1 MSQTNRNRQTKP
13 RSKETSKGFGMT
25 DRKRSAIE
33 IVDLTESCSDDEVS
47 GFPPNKRKSVLA
59 STSGVE
65 RLAVSSFASTFSGVE
80 EGKSVLASTS
90 GVERLAVSSFASTTC
105 VECIAA
111 PSVASS
117 EVKDEEDRKMSA
129 EELQL
134 TKMRP
139 EAWKLAKL
147 MKEMTQHNEQR
158 VNGSVISYDP
168 MELPSQAINTVD
180 SRIKNRLCIQGC
192 GRFSHWIGLCQTCG
206 QVVKGWSAS
215 DQEFIGKLGK
225 ALIDSRRH
233 VKAAD
238 VGESFV
244 QNLYAIIRCPHLS
257 SFHFLDGQDGFR
269 VDKGY
274 APPLD
279 GETTKLSNVKDL
291 AGMMSFESASAFV
304 SELGNY
310 GFFIPDDER
319 AELCNLHPNGN
330 VPRGWDYHKGLKMV
344 RRSSF
349 RDGHVSNL
357 GKTEEYKMHK
367 RQWRKESKKI
377 KASVD
382 ANGLVPVAVP
392 SKSGKMMSGKKMQ
405 GGRTC
410 TVCGVTRETD
420 SNVKRGRCGEHR
432 TEQSHPSCTHPG
444 CETWRSLTRG
454 VCQKHGPRCL
464 FDGCNNDPQKGG
476 MCKKHGPRCS
486 VDGCNNNPQKGGMCT
501 KHGKQYL

>member
-1 MSQTNRNRQTKP
+1 MSQTKVT
-13 RSKETSKGFGMT
+13 GFGMT

-47 GFPPNKRKSVLA
+47 GFPPNKRRTKKKVDDILN
-59 STSGVE
+59 
-65 RLAVSSFASTFSGVE
+65 VSITSFASTFSGVE

-90 GVERLAVSSFASTTC
+90 GVERLAAPSFASTTC

-139 EAWKLAKL
+139 EVLKLAKL
-147 MKEMTQHNEQR
+147 MKETTQHNEQR

-168 MELPSQAINTVD
+168 MELPSQATNTVD

-192 GRFSHWIGLCQTCG
+192 GRLSHWIGLCQQCSR
-206 QVVKGWSAS
+206 VVKGWSAS
-215 DQEFIGKLGK
+215 DKEFIGKLGK

-269 VDKGY
+269 VDEGY

-279 GETTKLSNVKDL
+279 GETTTLSNVKDL
-291 AGMMSFESASAFV
+291 AGMMSFESTQAFV
-304 SELGNY
+304 SELDKY

-319 AELCNLHPNGN
+319 AELCNLHPNGD

-392 SKSGKMMSGKKMQ
+392 SKSGKRMSGTKMQ
-405 GGRTC
+405 GEAVAVN
-410 TVCGVTRETD
+410 TVLNRVIPLVLTQGV
-420 SNVKRGRCGEHR
+420 
-432 TEQSHPSCTHPG
+432 
-444 CETWRSLTRG
+444 
-454 VCQKHGPRCL
+454 KHGE
-464 FDGCNNDPQKGG
+464 
-476 MCKKHGPRCS
+476 
-486 VDGCNNNPQKGGMCT
+486 V
-501 KHGKQYL
+501 